1 MSSEDRGVTISQP
14 RKKRVMNMK
23 RASAMMIGPLILGAA
38 GRGLRDDRHDL
49 A

>member
-1 MSSEDRGVTISQP
+1 MYT
-14 RKKRVMNMK
+14 KRT
-23 RASAMMIGPLILGAA
+23 SAMIVGLLILGAA